1 MIPVAPVVTIPVNI
15 PSAEVYTQFQGV
27 EQGLEKRTLSILP
40 AVRDVPFY
48 SQFKDITSPK
58 WKKVGCGIASLAMVI
73 EYYEPNTVSVDKLL
87 GQAIDSGA
95 YQNNAGW
102 IHKGLVSLS
111 RKYGLDGKAYDL
123 SSGDKE
129 TALKALKSHLKDG
142 PVMVSVHYKF
152 DPKSTIPHLAII
164 NGIDGDIV
172 YYNDPAMDK
181 GGKQISTTQFL
192 KAWKKRFIVF
202 RPAKETEKVA
212 MSVSPDVE
220 KEELVHVE
228 TIEKDIDDML
238 VASVAPRS
246 AEISHDEIV
255 IGKEVDTSFFGFVK
269 GVVTKLV
276 AIHLMG
282 QEKEGGVS

>member
-15 PSAEVYTQFQGV
+15 PSAEVYTQFQGT
-27 EQGLEKRTLSILP
+27 QQILEKRVTLLSP
-40 AVRDVPFY
+40 ASRSVPFY
-48 SQFKDITSPK
+48 SQFRDITSPK

-73 EYYEPNTVSVDKLL
+73 EYYEPDTVSVDTLL
-87 GQAIDSGA
+87 GQAINSGA

-123 SSGDKE
+123 SGGDKE

-152 DPKSTIPHLAII
+152 DPKSPIPHLAII
-164 NGIDGDIV
+164 NSIDGDTV

-202 RPAKETEKVA
+202 RPVEKIEKVA
-212 MSVSPDVE
+212 MSAPIEVV
-220 KEELVHVE
+220 KEEHVPVN
-228 TIEKDIDDML
+228 D
-238 VASVAPRS
+238 VASDASVLPTVA
-246 AEISHDEIV
+246 V
-255 IGKEVDTSFFGFVK
+255 TDTSFLGFVK
-269 GVVTKLV
+269 DVVAKLV
-276 AIHLMG
+276 ATHLVE
-282 QEKEGGVS
+282 QEKGNGVS